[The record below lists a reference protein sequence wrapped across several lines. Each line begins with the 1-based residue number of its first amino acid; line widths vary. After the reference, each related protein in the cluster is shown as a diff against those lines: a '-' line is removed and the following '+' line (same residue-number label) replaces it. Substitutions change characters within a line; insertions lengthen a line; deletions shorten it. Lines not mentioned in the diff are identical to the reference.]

1 MYFGHTLAGALAF
14 AGFYLLREALERRR
28 QGLETGR
35 RVFFSA
41 LFVGYAVLV
50 EYPAAILAAALTG
63 YLLISRPAR
72 ADLGQWTAGGAIAVA
87 GLALYNALA
96 FGHPL
101 SLSYLNYARSAQNN
115 FPETARGFAGVT
127 APRLEV
133 LAEILWGSARG
144 LLWFSPVVVLVV
156 PGFLVLIA
164 RRRDLWRE
172 GALVAAVL
180 VGFLLFNAG
189 YGDSIRYWGGAN
201 AAGPRHLIPMLPF
214 TGLVVGLA
222 IQAAPLICLPL
233 IVLSIVICLAV
244 TAVMPQVP
252 MLYSSP
258 MVQFILPYFL
268 EGRLAVHRGGII
280 SRRLVTADSIA
291 YNWGKL
297 AGLPG
302 HWSLLPLLLID
313 GALLIAIL
321 NEMRRSQTL
330 TRRAFKASALVLVLA
345 IVTLMSGP
353 VWYQQAH
360 ARPSTGPGV
369 RGTYFAGEQCKGTPV
384 WIARESGLSLLYQ
397 HHDVRPFP
405 DTFCGRWQGEL
416 TVVTPGAY
424 RFQLVGN
431 AGKLRIDGVPVPFHR
446 VNRRT
451 LEGSILLTAG
461 THRLE
466 LEAVIG
472 ILHNRLQLLWAPP
485 GHPFGVIPVDR
496 LQVTDQNL
504 PP

>member
-1 MYFGHTLAGALAF
+1 M
-14 AGFYLLREALERRR
+14 
-28 QGLETGR
+28 
-35 RVFFSA
+35 FFSA

-156 PGFLVLIA
+156 P
-164 RRRDLWRE
+164 
-172 GALVAAVL
+172 
-180 VGFLLFNAG
+180 
-189 YGDSIRYWGGAN
+189 GDSIRYWGGAN